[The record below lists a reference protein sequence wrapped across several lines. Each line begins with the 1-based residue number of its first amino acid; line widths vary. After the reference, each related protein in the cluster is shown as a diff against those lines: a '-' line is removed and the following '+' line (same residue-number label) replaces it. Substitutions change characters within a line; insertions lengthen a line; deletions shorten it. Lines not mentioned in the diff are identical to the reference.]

1 MNYSIAEFYI
11 NEQEEWKDSIEFYL
25 EYIDETE
32 EWLNEITRYDT
43 VIHLAAKVEHHLNQ
57 LQVSKLDFFRQQS
70 GIEVLKKQLLL
81 KNLPLENEQIS
92 AGIHQ
97 QQKTLRENMHSLE
110 KTFLDT
116 KYSCNEFLAST
127 LQEQKEK
134 NKNSDA

>member
-70 GIEVLKKQLLL
+70 GIEVLKKQPASR
-81 KNLPLENEQIS
+81 KRTDIRRYPPAAENL
-92 AGIHQ
+92 
-97 QQKTLRENMHSLE
+97 T
-110 KTFLDT
+110 
-116 KYSCNEFLAST
+116 
-127 LQEQKEK
+127 
-134 NKNSDA
+134 